1 MCVLRDIHIY
11 LNVSESIVSHVSKCR
26 RQALPFYSSF
36 LAAAAP
42 HYNIL
47 MFRDLSRLDS
57 LIYMCFTVSSHLS
70 RSSSNPLV
78 CLLITQY
85 YKCVYDIEKECERE
99 RERHVD
105 VRHRMN
111 NNKIEE
117 VMIIM
122 KDFNLKALLKF

>member
-1 MCVLRDIHIY
+1 M
-11 LNVSESIVSHVSKCR
+11 
-26 RQALPFYSSF
+26 
-36 LAAAAP
+36 
-42 HYNIL
+42 
-47 MFRDLSRLDS
+47 
-57 LIYMCFTVSSHLS
+57 
-70 RSSSNPLV
+70 
-78 CLLITQY
+78 
-85 YKCVYDIEKECERE
+85 RE